1 MNLVAAAAADLDG
14 DGCSDLYFRAAD
26 GSLGILFG
34 SSKGLCLEN
43 IVYLPCTAEA
53 LHSANS
59 GSTANV
65 IEYDMA
71 WKPAV
76 VSLGGKSYLF
86 AVEEDGFSLYSCSG
100 KRALSRAL
108 HFICPQAVAA
118 AAGDLT
124 GNGFEDLAIA
134 VFSDRDEI
142 ADCRV
147 YLGGPEGLQ
156 EDHFLSLPVKGAAG
170 VTIADLNGPALIVS
184 RAGERIEQD
193 VPCPVFRISQS
204 GAGRLLTLTGG
215 DSAKILAGYPQGGTK
230 QQIVMLNHKMNRRE
244 GGENIY
250 IYLGGPDGYLP
261 DRRLE
266 LPAHSAV
273 DGVMCD
279 FFDKGCVD
287 VLVCNCFE
295 DAPFRDDGSYLYW
308 NNGNGVDP
316 ERFLKIPTVRSHG
329 VALGDFRKSGYLDLA
344 FGGFNNRELRIFHGS
359 ENGYSLDHCTRILL
373 GPDDGY
379 TPGPIEKDAN
389 LDHAQSEKFA
399 ELMEEYGQVRWV
411 LAADFNNDGW
421 LDLFVSEICG
431 TRSFIFWGGPEGFS
445 KERMTALLT
454 DGVASAAVA
463 DLNGNGWPDLILSQ
477 HQSVKKKNIYES
489 YITVYWGGPEGY
501 QENRK
506 MQLPASCAN
515 SVTVGDYSGSGSLD
529 IYATSYNNGRSRD
542 LLSYLYPGDHGSY
555 SLENVRYFFNHSGS
569 GCVSGDFNGDG
580 YTDLAVACHKK
591 YGNHV
596 SESFI
601 FWGGP
606 DGLSEERKTRLPTVG
621 PHGMS
626 TVDPGN
632 ILDRGD
638 RERYV
643 SEAYRLPAGA
653 SVTALA
659 WDGVC
664 TSTSWVETEIRAAET
679 ESALSEAPWLP
690 VNAGEDL
697 SALHLSGVIQYRL
710 SLCAKCSC
718 GTPRVQRVT
727 VSYKTTQ

>member
-1 MNLVAAAAADLDG
+1 
-14 DGCSDLYFRAAD
+14 
-26 GSLGILFG
+26 
-34 SSKGLCLEN
+34 
-43 IVYLPCTAEA
+43 
-53 LHSANS
+53 
-59 GSTANV
+59 
-65 IEYDMA
+65 
-71 WKPAV
+71 
-76 VSLGGKSYLF
+76 
-86 AVEEDGFSLYSCSG
+86 
-100 KRALSRAL
+100 
-108 HFICPQAVAA
+108 
-118 AAGDLT
+118 
-124 GNGFEDLAIA
+124 
-134 VFSDRDEI
+134 
-142 ADCRV
+142 
-147 YLGGPEGLQ
+147 
-156 EDHFLSLPVKGAAG
+156 
-170 VTIADLNGPALIVS
+170 
-184 RAGERIEQD
+184 
-193 VPCPVFRISQS
+193 
-204 GAGRLLTLTGG
+204 
-215 DSAKILAGYPQGGTK
+215 
-230 QQIVMLNHKMNRRE
+230 
-244 GGENIY
+244 
-250 IYLGGPDGYLP
+250 
-261 DRRLE
+261 
-266 LPAHSAV
+266 
-273 DGVMCD
+273 
-279 FFDKGCVD
+279 
-287 VLVCNCFE
+287 
-295 DAPFRDDGSYLYW
+295 
-308 NNGNGVDP
+308 
-316 ERFLKIPTVRSHG
+316 
-329 VALGDFRKSGYLDLA
+329 
-344 FGGFNNRELRIFHGS
+344 
-359 ENGYSLDHCTRILL
+359 
-373 GPDDGY
+373 
-379 TPGPIEKDAN
+379 
-389 LDHAQSEKFA
+389 
-399 ELMEEYGQVRWV
+399 
-411 LAADFNNDGW
+411 
-421 LDLFVSEICG
+421 
-431 TRSFIFWGGPEGFS
+431 
-445 KERMTALLT
+445 
-454 DGVASAAVA
+454 
-463 DLNGNGWPDLILSQ
+463 
-477 HQSVKKKNIYES
+477 
-489 YITVYWGGPEGY
+489 
-501 QENRK
+501 